1 MYQPRI
7 DPAVI
12 DRLAPIARKKGMTI
26 ERMANLYLQL
36 MIAWDELTA
45 KELVADIL
53 EQVFVRCIESRSLQ
67 PVE

>member
-7 DPAVI
+7 YPAVI

-45 KELVADIL
+45 KELAADIL
-53 EQVFVRCIESRSLQ
+53 EQVFVHRIESRLLQ